1 MADYTAQVPID
12 YACMSD
18 SPRPPLDPIAAQ
30 RWQEL
35 PLAQSPWLHD
45 EVGRRMAE
53 RLRTEVAGTLD
64 PGATSA
70 EIDAEMRYLVQ
81 ALAHERRH

>member
-1 MADYTAQVPID
+1 MRCKVTRKSVL
-12 YACMSD
+12 SLVWD
-18 SPRPPLDPIAAQ
+18 SI
-30 RWQEL
+30 
-35 PLAQSPWLHD
+35 
-45 EVGRRMAE
+45 EVHRLRRRMAE